1 VGVAR
6 GEAGGAFKLLS
17 KVEVD
22 HFLSIIS
29 ERD

>member
-1 VGVAR
+1 VGVVR
-6 GEAGGAFKLLS
+6 DEGDRAFKLLS
-17 KVEVD
+17 NEEVD